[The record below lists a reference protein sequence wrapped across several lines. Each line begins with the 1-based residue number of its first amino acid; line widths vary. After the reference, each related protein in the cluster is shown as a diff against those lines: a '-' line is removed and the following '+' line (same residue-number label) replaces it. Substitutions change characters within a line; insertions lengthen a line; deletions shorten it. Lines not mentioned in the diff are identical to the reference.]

1 MDTSSA
7 ESTALDAA
15 SLQALFTKPYGA
27 PAPSE
32 AQWRQAYAED
42 VHFQDPTQ
50 ERQGITAYLEAQE
63 GLLKR
68 CDDVYLTA
76 GAVAITGNTAFVE
89 WEMGLKIKG
98 IEFIYPGAT
107 RLLLNAAGKIVDHRD
122 YFDFVGPTFAPVPVV
137 GGFVRWLYGRFVS

>member
-1 MDTSSA
+1 MESSPP
-7 ESTALDAA
+7 TAA
-15 SLQALFTKPYGA
+15 SLKALFTKPYGA
-27 PAPSE
+27 PAPDE

-50 ERQGITAYLEAQE
+50 EKWGIAAYLEAQE

-68 CDDVYLTA
+68 CDDVYLTP
-76 GAVAITGNTAFVE
+76 GAVAIEGDTAFVE

-98 IEFIYPGAT
+98 IEFIYPGTT
-107 RLLLNAAGKIVDHRD
+107 RLRFNAEGKIVDHRD

-137 GGFVRWLYGRFVS
+137 GGFVRWLYKRFVA